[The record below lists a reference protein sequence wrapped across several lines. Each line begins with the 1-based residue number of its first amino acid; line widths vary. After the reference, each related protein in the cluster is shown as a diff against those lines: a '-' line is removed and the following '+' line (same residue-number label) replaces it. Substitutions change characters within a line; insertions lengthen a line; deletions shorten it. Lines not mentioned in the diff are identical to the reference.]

1 MADYVRKTS
10 RYILSKEQ
18 NVFLDTVLATI
29 KGRDRELKEGSI
41 FYRAQLGIDICDRT
55 DNDGN
60 WIEEDMLGFRAS
72 RMKPLV
78 DRAKE
83 GRANP

>member
-1 MADYVRKTS
+1 M
-10 RYILSKEQ
+10 
-18 NVFLDTVLATI
+18 
-29 KGRDRELKEGSI
+29 KEGSI
-41 FYRAQLGIDICDRT
+41 FTGLSLVDLCDRT

-83 GRANP
+83 GRANPQAFQCYM